1 VIEALHGSV
10 TIFIVGHRLLN
21 LDRVDMVVLLNQGG
35 VVATGPWREV
45 AGKKPF
51 GETRAVAP

>member
-1 VIEALHGSV
+1 V

-45 AGKKPF
+45 AAKKPF